1 MHGHVYTAPP
11 PSPMRRDEGWERGDI
26 GSDTLIVVIV
36 GLKSG
41 LGNRAVRLLTVGT
54 LSVLL
59 LAGCST
65 GKVVGLPSPTTT
77 PPFTHAQ
84 VLGWVAPTLQNGIT
98 LVGSVPPGATNV
110 QLFAASRPL
119 NTATSVSTN
128 ELAEVTWTGP
138 LQLDEKALVRSLLH
152 LQALTASTPGPS
164 YLSELDTEILSVQVA
179 LQKLT
184 HDVKS

>member
-1 MHGHVYTAPP
+1 M
-11 PSPMRRDEGWERGDI
+11 

-36 GLKSG
+36 GLESG
-41 LGNRAVRLLTVGT
+41 LANRAVQLLTVGT
-54 LSVLL
+54 LSVLF

-65 GKVVGLPSPTTT
+65 GKVAGLPSSTTT

-98 LVGSVPPGATNV
+98 LVGSVPPGATNT

-128 ELAEVTWTGP
+128 ELADVTWTGP
-138 LQLDEKALVRSLLH
+138 LQHDEKTLVTSLRH
-152 LQALTASTPGPS
+152 LQALTASTPGPR
-164 YLSELDTEILSVQVA
+164 YLSELDTEILSAQVA
-179 LQKLT
+179 LQKLSN
-184 HDVKS
+184 DVKS